1 MSSQNSTEAVT
12 RSDVDLVI
20 VGAGFAGMYQL
31 FRARKLGLCTRVF
44 ERGSSIGGT
53 WYWNRYPGARCD
65 TVSVMYSVSYMPD
78 LDQEWDWADLYPTQE
93 QILAYINEID
103 RREAFSKDI
112 TFNTTVTKAEW
123 DEHKRNWVVFTD
135 TGEVVHARY
144 VVMAS
149 GTLTAVP
156 RTPDVPG
163 IEAFK
168 GRWFHTGR
176 WPHEPVDF
184 TGRRVAVVGTGSTGI
199 QAISEVAKTAGTLTV
214 FQRTPKFTL
223 PAANRRYSADELNE
237 VRSNYPEFR
246 KSLRHTSFGITE
258 SAPDLDL
265 SQLPTGERYEL
276 MERMWLDGTLGTFFL
291 SHDKNFPLR
300 SQAVNDIIGD
310 FVRLKIKEIVKDPQK
325 AETLTPYGYP
335 IGVNRLCLDTDY
347 YEKFNQSNVFLVDTR
362 KEPIQ
367 ELTPRGI
374 WTTAAHYEFDDI
386 IFATGY
392 DAMTGSLTSIDIVG
406 KHGRTIREDWA
417 DGPATYLG
425 VQAHNYPNLFLVTAP
440 GGPSVL
446 ANAIITGEQNVDFIS
461 DLISWMEA
469 EGLDRIEA
477 DPEAQA
483 KWMDH
488 VAEVAADTLYREA
501 YKANAWYTGRNVPG
515 KKVVFMPYAGGVGT
529 YERICEGIVADGYPG
544 FEMTS
549 QQSAK
554 RQIA

>member
-1 MSSQNSTEAVT
+1 MTSLKSNAASAHGEA
-12 RSDVDLVI
+12 DLII

-31 FRARKLGLCTRVF
+31 FRARKLGLKTRVF
-44 ERGSSIGGT
+44 ERGSSVGGT

-78 LDQEWDWADLYPTQE
+78 LDQEWAWADLYPTQE
-93 QILAYINEID
+93 QILDYINEID
-103 RREAFSKDI
+103 RRQAFSKDI
-112 TFNTTVTKAEW
+112 TFNTSVTKAEW
-123 DEHKRNWVVFTD
+123 DEAARRWIVSTD
-135 TGEVVHARY
+135 SGEVLRARY
-144 VVMAS
+144 IVMAT

-163 IEAFK
+163 IDRFN

-199 QAISEVAKTAGTLTV
+199 QTISEVAKTAGTLTV

-223 PAANRRYSADELNE
+223 PAANRPYTAEELSE
-237 VRSNYPEFR
+237 VRSNYPDFR
-246 KSLRHTSFGITE
+246 KALRYTPFGIAE

-265 SQLPTGERYEL
+265 SELPRSKRNEM
-276 MERMWLDGTLGTFFL
+276 MEQMWRDGTLGAFFL
-291 SHDKNFPLR
+291 SHDSKFPLR
-300 SQAVNDIIGD
+300 SQAVNDIIAD
-310 FVRLKIKEIVKDPQK
+310 FVRAKIKEIIKDPQT

-347 YEKFNQSNVFLVDTR
+347 YEKFNQDNVFLIDTR
-362 KEPIQ
+362 KEPIE
-367 ELTPRGI
+367 ELTPQGI
-374 WTTAAHYEFDDI
+374 RTSAAIHEFDDI

-392 DAMTGSLTSIDIVG
+392 DAMTGSLTSIDIIG
-406 KHGRTIREDWA
+406 KHGRTFRDDWVN
-417 DGPATYLG
+417 GPATYLG
-425 VQAHNYPNLFLVTAP
+425 VQVHNYPNLFLVTAP

-461 DLISWMEA
+461 DLIGKMEV
-469 EGLDRIEA
+469 EGLDRVEA
-477 DPEAQA
+477 DSEAQA
-483 KWMDH
+483 KWMIQ
-488 VAEVAADTLYREA
+488 VAEVAEGSLYREA

-529 YERICEGIVADGYPG
+529 YERICKGIVAHHYPG
-544 FEMTS
+544 FEFASRRTE
-549 QQSAK
+549 